1 MLIAIC
7 PKDTFKIVLD
17 YQKVEIVDT
26 DDGVMEEAYLSEL
39 YNYGLKVENMVYK
52 GGDTEAPYA
61 TIIDRQKGINHYFCE
76 DYLFIYEANKVYAI
90 IGNDKY
96 FEVSI
101 VRNHLVVNSELQGY
115 ATTLGIPCRYSTKS
129 PFFVTVYYNGDF
141 ERTVYLQEKDA
152 IYKKGI
158 RSQLLRKL
166 LY

>member
-1 MLIAIC
+1 MLYAS
-7 PKDTFKIVLD
+7 PKNTFETVQD
-17 YQKVEIVDT
+17 YQKVEIIDT
-26 DDGVMEEAYLSEL
+26 DDGVMEEAYLGDIKES
-39 YNYGLKVENMVYK
+39 GLKIENIKTTSSAAVI
-52 GGDTEAPYA
+52 GSLRGV
-61 TIIDRQKGINHYFCE
+61 RHYECE
-76 DYLFIYEANKVYAI
+76 EYLFIFEPTKVYAI

-101 VRNHLVVNSELQGY
+101 MRNYLVVNSELQGY

-141 ERTVYLQEKDA
+141 ERTVYLQEKNA

>member
-1 MLIAIC
+1 MLIAVC
-7 PKDTFKIVLD
+7 PNESFDTVTRTDKI
-17 YQKVEIVDT
+17 EIIDT
-26 DDGVMEEAYLSEL
+26 DDGVMEEAYLLEL
-39 YNYGLKVENMVYK
+39 HNCGLKVENMVYR

-61 TIIDRQKGINHYFCE
+61 AIIDRQKGINHYSCE

-96 FEVSI
+96 FEVSV

-129 PFFVTVYYNGDF
+129 PFFVTVYYSGDF